1 MMRRL
6 YTLYC
11 FTERIKQWFTSRFT
25 RLGKIFLFTVCV
37 AFFFGLSVQRT
48 MIYQIF
54 TISLSLLSFSFFLS
68 LWFQSELKIKRA
80 LPSTCVSG
88 KALKYALLIEN
99 NGKRTEKG
107 LYIREAIKAYLPSW
121 VEFISTKEEGEEK
134 RNFFDRKMLYYR
146 WLWLLD
152 LGRMV
157 RIEDQLLPDIPPGQ
171 SRKFEISILPLRR
184 GNVHLTGY
192 ILTKLDPFGLCKRQ
206 KILDNGDN
214 LLVLPKLYPAPQLFF
229 DGSRKYHQGGITA
242 AQNRGDSN
250 EFLSLREYVA
260 GDPVKYIDWK
270 STARTGRTMVKQYR
284 DEYFSRYGL
293 VLDSFNP
300 KKYCIEFEEAV
311 SVAASLLL
319 AQDSV
324 NAVLDLLFVGDE
336 CITCTMGK
344 GLAGHQR
351 MLEILASV
359 ETSRDKTFAELAGLV
374 RSHSAFLS
382 GVVLV
387 FIDFDAERR
396 NLINYLVSN
405 KIPTKILLLAENKD
419 KAESLVTIYKPD
431 TPVTIIET
439 DHVEEQVQ
447 QL

>member
-1 MMRRL
+1 M
-6 YTLYC
+6 
-11 FTERIKQWFTSRFT
+11 
-25 RLGKIFLFTVCV
+25 
-37 AFFFGLSVQRT
+37 
-48 MIYQIF
+48 
-54 TISLSLLSFSFFLS
+54 
-68 LWFQSELKIKRA
+68 
-80 LPSTCVSG
+80 
-88 KALKYALLIEN
+88 
-99 NGKRTEKG
+99 
-107 LYIREAIKAYLPSW
+107 
-121 VEFISTKEEGEEK
+121 
-134 RNFFDRKMLYYR
+134 
-146 WLWLLD
+146 
-152 LGRMV
+152 
-157 RIEDQLLPDIPPGQ
+157 
-171 SRKFEISILPLRR
+171 
-184 GNVHLTGY
+184 
-192 ILTKLDPFGLCKRQ
+192 
-206 KILDNGDN
+206 
-214 LLVLPKLYPAPQLFF
+214 
-229 DGSRKYHQGGITA
+229 
-242 AQNRGDSN
+242 
-250 EFLSLREYVA
+250 
-260 GDPVKYIDWK
+260 
-270 STARTGRTMVKQYR
+270 
-284 DEYFSRYGL
+284 
-293 VLDSFNP
+293 
-300 KKYCIEFEEAV
+300 
-311 SVAASLLL
+311 